1 MTFFLILN
9 SWSRLKNSAPR
20 FALAVG
26 LLLSG
31 VIMGCGGGGGGSS
44 PSAPD
49 SGSSSGSGS
58 VTPASLISL
67 GVYTTTIAN
76 TSGNKALTLIINSDS
91 ASSANG
97 RFYAL
102 QFNSSA
108 NQVQQPDIFSGSIAG
123 IGTTTA
129 SISSLKEF
137 STDSNTFKSGSATFT
152 YPTQEELKVEVIQSG
167 NTINWSNANGV
178 TLESTASSNSLIGTW
193 TGNLYHPT
201 GVLNPNFSITFT
213 RAISNSDNLSFDLQ
227 FSTFNSLPA
236 CRIINSSGIASP
248 SPSGV
253 NLYNLTMDLA
263 NATGCHLTAD
273 SQVPISFSG
282 VAYVTTS
289 PVEGKKRLQWVATT
303 TSDGRGLSFRADR

>member
-31 VIMGCGGGGGGSS
+31 VIMGCGGGGSS

-49 SGSSSGSGS
+49 SGSGS

-97 RFYAL
+97 LFYAL
-102 QFNSSA
+102 QYSSPE
-108 NQVQQPDIFSGSIAG
+108 NLGEQPNIFSGSITG
-123 IGTTTA
+123 IGGPSA
-129 SISSLKEF
+129 SIAGLKEF
-137 STDSNTFKSGSATFT
+137 SINGNSFTAGSATFT
-152 YPTQEELKVEVIQSG
+152 SPTQGELKVKVIQGG
-167 NTINWSNANGV
+167 NTIDWNNANSV
-178 TLESTASSNSLIGTW
+178 TIESNASSNSLVGTW

-201 GVLNPNFSITFT
+201 GVLNSNFSITFT
-213 RAISNSDNLSFDLQ
+213 RAISNPDNLSFDLQ
-227 FSTFNSLPA
+227 FSTFDGRPA
-236 CRIINSSGIASP
+236 CRINNSTGIA

-253 NLYNLTMDLA
+253 NLYNLSMELT
-263 NATGCHLTAD
+263 NATGCLLTAH
-273 SQVPISFSG
+273 SQVPISFAG
-282 VAYVTTS
+282 VAFITTS
-289 PVEGKKRLQWVATT
+289 PVEGKKRLQWVATA
-303 TSDGRGLSFRADR
+303 SDGRGLSFRADK